1 MNEEIKLIYPT
12 EILAGCISIYRNVWP
27 NPETTIEKI
36 ENFSSNN
43 VEQGFVPATVDNS
56 KKIIGQS
63 RTNMHMSLNNS
74 AIYSEQ
80 MKKIYDQ
87 CYKLTWATAIGY
99 NEHFGLYEKTYFN
112 ESFNILRYQTGQ
124 EYKAHYDGGT
134 AGARSISPI
143 LYLNDNYDGGE
154 IEFVNFDIKIKPEPG
169 MLVLFPSSFPY
180 AHIAH
185 PVTNGTKYAIVTWL
199 HDRPIDNISKNGR

>member
-1 MNEEIKLIYPT
+1 MNEEIELIYPS
-12 EILAGCISIYRNVWP
+12 EIIAGCISVYRNVWP
-27 NPETTIEKI
+27 NPEKTIEKI

-43 VEQGFVPATVDNS
+43 TEHGFVPASIDS
-56 KKIIGQS
+56 LKKIIDKT

-74 AIYSEQ
+74 SIYSEQ
-80 MKKIYDQ
+80 MKEIYDQ
-87 CYKLTWATAIGY
+87 YYKLVWATGIGY
-99 NEHFGLYEKTYFN
+99 NKHFSLYEPTYIN
-112 ESFNILRYQTGQ
+112 EGFNILRYQTGQ

-143 LYLNDNYDGGE
+143 LYLNDDYDGGE
-154 IEFVNFDIKIKPEPG
+154 LEFVNFDIKIKPESG
-169 MLVLFPSSFPY
+169 MLVVFPASFPY

-199 HDRPIDNISKNGR
+199 HDRPIDDISKQRL